1 MSETNVIAVK
11 PGASRPLARQDVLG
25 VLDVGSTKMCCLIG
39 RNRPGAGTELL
50 GASYQLAE
58 GLKAGEIVDVEAVE
72 ASVLAVVHEAEQQ
85 AGETLRDVVVGV
97 TAGRPSS
104 RRTVV
109 EQEIGGRA
117 VTANDLLRAL
127 SAAEDRIRE
136 DGVECLHAL
145 PVEVTLD
152 GGQPLKDPRGMIG
165 RKLAVEA
172 HVVQTSSVPL
182 HNLVA
187 AVERCH
193 LEVQGVVANAYAAG
207 LAALSE
213 EEMALGALV
222 LDLGGGVTGAAR
234 FAGGKLQEILSVPL
248 GAHHVTQDLAFGLSI
263 GRDQAERLKTLYGS
277 ALEHAGDSHERIE
290 VPGIGDPSA
299 PPSQIVTRAKLT
311 EIIRPR
317 SKKYS
322 IFCAIVSAIACRRWL
337 GRRLVLTGGGSQL
350 EGTIELAE
358 EVFDMPTRLG
368 RARPLAG
375 SATFD
380 DLTAATTAAGLLSW
394 AGRDDG
400 GLTYRSP
407 RPTPA
412 FTARLAKLGQWLKEN
427 F

>member
-1 MSETNVIAVK
+1 MTEASVIPLR
-11 PGASRPLARQDVLG
+11 PGATRPLARQDILG
-25 VLDVGSTKMCCLIG
+25 VIDIGSTKMCCLVG
-39 RNRPGAGTELL
+39 RNRQGSDVELL

-58 GLKAGEIVDVEAVE
+58 GMKAGEIVDVEAVE

-85 AGETLRDVVVGV
+85 AGETLREVVIGV

-104 RRTVV
+104 SKTLV
-109 EQEIGGRA
+109 EQDIGGRA
-117 VTANDLLRAL
+117 VTANDILKAL
-127 SAAEDRIRE
+127 SEAEDRLRE
-136 DGVECLHAL
+136 EGVECLHSL
-145 PVEVTLD
+145 PLEVTLD
-152 GGQPLKDPRGMIG
+152 GGQPLKDPRGMMG
-165 RKLAVEA
+165 RKLTVEA
-172 HVVQTSSVPL
+172 HVVQTASVPL

-193 LEVQGVVANAYAAG
+193 LEVHGVVANAYAAG

-234 FAGGKLQEILSVPL
+234 FAAGKLQEVLSVPL
-248 GAHHVTQDLAFGLSI
+248 GANHVTQDLAFGLSI

-290 VPGIGDPSA
+290 VPGIGDPTA
-299 PPSQIVTRAKLT
+299 PPSQTVTRAKLT

-317 SKKYS
+317 VEE
-322 IFCAIVSAIACRRWL
+322 IFHILRDRLGDRMPPLA

-375 SATFD
+375 RASFD
-380 DLTAATTAAGLLSW
+380 DLTAATTASGLLSW

-400 GLTYRSP
+400 GLTYRTP

>member
-1 MSETNVIAVK
+1 MSETSVIPLK
-11 PGASRPLARQDVLG
+11 PGSQRSLGRQETLG

-39 RNRPGAGTELL
+39 HNRPGSGVELL

-97 TAGRPSS
+97 TAGRPAS

-109 EQEIGGRA
+109 EQELGGRA

-127 SAAEDRIRE
+127 SEAEDRIRE
-136 DGVECLHAL
+136 EGVECLHAL

-165 RKLAVEA
+165 RKLAVEVHLVETA
-172 HVVQTSSVPL
+172 SAPL

-193 LEVQGVVANAYAAG
+193 LDVQGVVANAYAAG

-234 FAGGKLQEILSVPL
+234 FAGGRLQEILNVPL
-248 GAHHVTQDLAFGLSI
+248 GAHHVTQDIAFGLSI

-290 VPGIGDPSA
+290 VPGIGDPNA
-299 PPSQIVTRAKLT
+299 PPSQIVTRARLT

-317 SKKYS
+317 VEE
-322 IFCAIVSAIACRRWL
+322 IFHILRDRLGDRMPPLA

-368 RARPLAG
+368 RARPLSGGA
-375 SATFD
+375 AFD

-412 FTARLAKLGQWLKEN
+412 FTVRLAKLGQWLKEN

>member
-1 MSETNVIAVK
+1 MSEAGVIPLKSGVQ
-11 PGASRPLARQDVLG
+11 RPLARQDTIG
-25 VLDVGSTKMCCLIG
+25 VLDIGSTKMCCLIG
-39 RNRPGAGTELL
+39 RNRAGSGMELL

-72 ASVLAVVHEAEQQ
+72 ASILAVVHEAEQQ
-85 AGETLRDVVVGV
+85 AGDTLRDVVVGV
-97 TAGRPSS
+97 TAGRPAS
-104 RRTVV
+104 RRTIV
-109 EQEIGGRA
+109 EQDLGGRA
-117 VTANDLLRAL
+117 VTANDVMRAL
-127 SAAEDRIRE
+127 SGAEDRIRE

-165 RKLAVEA
+165 KRLSVEA
-172 HVVQTSSVPL
+172 HVVQTASVPL

-234 FAGGKLQEILSVPL
+234 FAAGKLQEVLSVPL

-290 VPGIGDPSA
+290 VPGIGDPTA

-311 EIIRPR
+311 EVIRPR
-317 SKKYS
+317 VEE
-322 IFCAIVSAIACRRWL
+322 IFHILRYRL
-337 GRRLVLTGGGSQL
+337 GDRMPPLAGCRLVLTGGGGQL
-350 EGTIELAE
+350 E
-358 EVFDMPTRLG
+358 
-368 RARPLAG
+368 
-375 SATFD
+375 
-380 DLTAATTAAGLLSW
+380 
-394 AGRDDG
+394 
-400 GLTYRSP
+400 
-407 RPTPA
+407 
-412 FTARLAKLGQWLKEN
+412 
-427 F
+427 

>member
-1 MSETNVIAVK
+1 MNDASVIPMK
-11 PGASRPLARQDVLG
+11 SSTQRPLARQDILG

-39 RNRPGAGTELL
+39 RGRSGGGMELL

-72 ASVLAVVHEAEQQ
+72 ASILAVVHEAEQQ
-85 AGETLRDVVVGV
+85 AGDTLRDVVIGV
-97 TAGRPSS
+97 TAGRPASK
-104 RRTVV
+104 RTVV
-109 EQEIGGRA
+109 EQDIGGRA
-117 VTANDLLRAL
+117 VTANDVMRAL
-127 SAAEDRIRE
+127 SEAEDRIRE

-165 RKLAVEA
+165 RKLAVET
-172 HVVQTSSVPL
+172 HVVQTASVPL

-234 FAGGKLQEILSVPL
+234 FAGGKLQEILNVPL

-299 PPSQIVTRAKLT
+299 PPSQIVTRARLT

-317 SKKYS
+317 VEE
-322 IFCAIVSAIACRRWL
+322 IFHILRDRLGDRMPPLA

-368 RARPLAG
+368 RARPMSGNA
-375 SATFD
+375 AFD

>member
-1 MSETNVIAVK
+1 MSEAGVMSRRSVAK
-11 PGASRPLARQDVLG
+11 RPLARQDMLG

-39 RNRPGAGTELL
+39 RNRPGRGVELL

-58 GLKAGEIVDVEAVE
+58 GLKAGEIVDAEAVE
-72 ASVLAVVHEAEQQ
+72 ASVLAVVHEAELQ
-85 AGETLRDVVVGV
+85 AGDMLRDVVVGV
-97 TAGRPSS
+97 TAGHPSS

-109 EQEIGGRA
+109 ELDVGGRA
-117 VTANDLLRAL
+117 VTAGDLQRAL
-127 SAAEDRIRE
+127 CEAEDRVRG

-152 GGQPLKDPRGMIG
+152 GGQPLRDPKGMIG
-165 RKLAVEA
+165 RKLAVEV
-172 HVVQTSSVPL
+172 HVVQTSAAAL

-234 FAGGKLQEILSVPL
+234 FAGGRLQEVLSVPY
-248 GAHHVTQDLAFGLSI
+248 GAQHVTQDLAYGLSI
-263 GRDQAERLKTLYGS
+263 GRDQAERVKTLYGS

-299 PPSQIVTRAKLT
+299 PPSQVVTRARLT

-317 SKKYS
+317 VEE
-322 IFCAIVSAIACRRWL
+322 IFHLVRERLGDRMPPLA

-375 SATFD
+375 GAAFD
-380 DLTAATTAAGLLSW
+380 DLTAATTAAGLLAW
-394 AGRDDG
+394 VGRDDG

-412 FTARLAKLGQWLKEN
+412 FAARLAKLGQWLKEN

>member
-1 MSETNVIAVK
+1 MSDTGVITLK
-11 PGASRPLARQDVLG
+11 GNDDRSFARQDTVG
-25 VLDVGSTKMCCLIG
+25 VLDIGSTKMCCLIG
-39 RNRPGAGTELL
+39 RNRPGVELELL

-58 GLKAGEIVDVEAVE
+58 GLKAGGIVDVEAVE
-72 ASVLAVVHEAEQQ
+72 ASILAVVHEAEQQ
-85 AGETLRDVVVGV
+85 AGETLRDVVLGV

-104 RRTVV
+104 KRTIVD
-109 EQEIGGRA
+109 IDLGGRA
-117 VTANDLLRAL
+117 VTATDLSRAL
-127 SAAEDRIRE
+127 SEAESRARE
-136 DGVECLHAL
+136 TEQECLHAL
-145 PVEVTLD
+145 PVEMTLD

-165 RKLAVEA
+165 RRLAVETHLVKVSA
-172 HVVQTSSVPL
+172 APL

-193 LEVQGVVANAYAAG
+193 LEVTGVVANGYAAG
-207 LAALSE
+207 IASLSE
-213 EEMALGALV
+213 EERALGALV

-234 FAGGKLQEILSVPL
+234 FSGGKLQEILSLPL

-317 SKKYS
+317 VEE
-322 IFCAIVSAIACRRWL
+322 IFHIVREQLGDRMPPLA

-358 EVFDMPTRLG
+358 EVFDMPARLG
-368 RARPLAG
+368 RARPIHG
-375 SATFD
+375 RTQFD
-380 DLTAATTAAGLLSW
+380 DLSAATTAAGLLLW
-394 AGRDDG
+394 TGRDDG

-407 RPTPA
+407 RPTPPL
-412 FTARLAKLGQWLKEN
+412 TAKLARIGQWLKEN

>member
-1 MSETNVIAVK
+1 MSDADVIPLKSGVQR
-11 PGASRPLARQDVLG
+11 SLARQEILG

-39 RNRPGAGTELL
+39 RSRPGREIELL
-50 GASYQLAE
+50 GAGYQLAE

-85 AGETLRDVVVGV
+85 AGETLRDVVIGV

-109 EQEIGGRA
+109 EHDTGGRA
-117 VTANDLLRAL
+117 VTSNDVLRAL
-127 SAAEDRIRE
+127 SEAEDRIRE
-136 DGVECLHAL
+136 DDVECLHAL
-145 PVEVTLD
+145 PVEMTLD

-165 RKLAVEA
+165 RKLSVEA
-172 HVVQTSSVPL
+172 HIVQAAAVPL

-193 LEVQGVVANAYAAG
+193 LEVQGVIANAYAAG

-234 FAGGKLQEILSVPL
+234 FASGKVQEILSVPL

-290 VPGIGDPSA
+290 VPGIGDPTA
-299 PPSQIVTRAKLT
+299 PPSQIVTRARLT

-317 SKKYS
+317 VEE
-322 IFCAIVSAIACRRWL
+322 IFHILRDRLGDRMPPLA

-375 SATFD
+375 GAALD
-380 DLTAATTAAGLLSW
+380 DLTAATTAAGLLAW

-400 GLTYRSP
+400 GLTYRSS

-412 FTARLAKLGQWLKEN
+412 FTARLAKFGQWLKEN